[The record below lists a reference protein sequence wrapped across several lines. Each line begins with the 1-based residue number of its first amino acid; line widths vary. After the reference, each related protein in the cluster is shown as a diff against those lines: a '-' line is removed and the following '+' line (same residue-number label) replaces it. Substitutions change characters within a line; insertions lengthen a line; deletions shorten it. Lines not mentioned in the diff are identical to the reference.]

1 MTRLVLVVSYDGT
14 GFAGSQVQPAARTV
28 QGELDAALV
37 RIAGARPATRFAGRT
52 DRGVHA
58 AGQVVSLDD
67 PRPDWP
73 VERFVRALNALLPD
87 DLAVVRA
94 GRAANGFDARYD
106 ARWRE
111 YRYRLWFGGSA
122 PLAERTVWRAHGAV
136 DVAAMRAA
144 AVTLLG
150 THDFAAFAGG
160 GEGVPWSERRRRPRG
175 TTRTLF
181 ASDIRDLDPWW
192 GPEADGR
199 LVEYRVVGD
208 GFLPQ
213 MVRAIV
219 AALVEIGRGRKPTGW
234 AAELLAAADRREA
247 DGLAGPNGLTL
258 WRVGFAPWNPDDE
271 AAGRFEAIEETMP
284 AARG

>member
-1 MTRLVLVVSYDGT
+1 MARLVLVVSYDGT

-28 QGELDAALV
+28 QGELDAAIA
-37 RIAGARPATRFAGRT
+37 RIAGIRPTTRFAGRT

-58 AGQVVSLDD
+58 AGQVVSLED
-67 PRPDWP
+67 PRPEWP
-73 VERFVRALNALLPD
+73 VERFARALNAVLPD

-94 GRAANGFDARYD
+94 GRTDGGFDARYD

-111 YRYRLWFGGSA
+111 YRYRAWFGGRA
-122 PLAERTVWRAHGAV
+122 PLAERTVWRAHGSV
-136 DVAAMRAA
+136 DPAAMREAA
-144 AVTLLG
+144 AALLG

-181 ASDIRDLDPWW
+181 ASDVRELAPWW
-192 GPEADGR
+192 GPDADGN

-219 AALVEIGRGRKPTGW
+219 AALVEVGRGRRP
-234 AAELLAAADRREA
+234 AEWTADLLAAADRRA
-247 DGLAGPNGLTL
+247 ASGLAGPNGLTL
-258 WRVGFAPWNPDDE
+258 WRVGYAPWNPDEE
-271 AAGRFEAIEETMP
+271 AAGRFEAIEEQMP

>member
-1 MTRLVLVVSYDGT
+1 MPRLVLVVSYDGT
-14 GFAGSQVQPAARTV
+14 GFAGSQVQQAARTV
-28 QGELDAALV
+28 QGDLDAAIA
-37 RIAGARPATRFAGRT
+37 RIAGFRPATRFAGRT

-58 AGQVVSLDD
+58 TGQVVSLDD

-73 VERFVRALNALLPD
+73 VKRFERALNALLPD
-87 DLAVVRA
+87 DLAVVQAERA
-94 GRAANGFDARYD
+94 DDGFDARFD

-111 YRYRLWFGGSA
+111 YRYRAWFGGRA
-122 PLAERTVWRAHGAV
+122 PLADRTVWRALGSV
-136 DVAAMRAA
+136 DPDAMREAA
-144 AVTLLG
+144 ATLVG

-160 GEGVPWSERRRRPRG
+160 GEGVPWSERRLRPRG

-181 ASDIRDLDPWW
+181 ASDIRELDPWW
-192 GPEADGR
+192 GPDGGGR

-219 AALVEIGRGRKPTGW
+219 AVLVEVGRSRKPAGW
-234 AAELLAAADRREA
+234 MAELLAAADRRA
-247 DGLAGPNGLTL
+247 AGGLAGPNGLTL
-258 WRVGFAPWNPDDE
+258 WRVGYAPWNPDDE
-271 AAGRFEAIEETMP
+271 AAGRFEAIEERMP

>member
-1 MTRLVLVVSYDGT
+1 MARLVLVVSYDGT

-28 QGELDAALV
+28 QGELDAAIA
-37 RIAGARPATRFAGRT
+37 RIAGFRPATRFAGRT

-58 AGQVVSLDD
+58 AGQVVSLED

-73 VERFVRALNALLPD
+73 PERFERALNALLPD
-87 DLAVVRA
+87 DLAVVRVV
-94 GRAANGFDARYD
+94 RADGGFDARYD

-111 YRYRLWFGGSA
+111 YRYRAWFGGRA
-122 PLAERTVWRAHGAV
+122 PLAERTVWRAHGSV
-136 DVAAMRAA
+136 DPDAMRAA
-144 AVTLLG
+144 AAMLTG

-160 GEGVPWSERRRRPRG
+160 GEGVPWSERRQRPRG
-175 TTRTLF
+175 TRRTLF
-181 ASDIRDLDPWW
+181 ASEVRELDPWW
-192 GPEADGR
+192 GPAPDGR

-219 AALVEIGRGRKPTGW
+219 AALVEVGRGRKPAGW
-234 AAELLAAADRREA
+234 LADLLASADRRA
-247 DGLAGPNGLTL
+247 AGGLAGPNGLTL
-258 WRVGFAPWNPDDE
+258 WRVGYAPWNPDE
-271 AAGRFEAIEETMP
+271 GAAGRFEDIEDCVP